1 MMSDGALIVSII
13 LWLVIVAA
21 ILPMPHFGKDRDEDT

>member
-1 MMSDGALIVSII
+1 MMSDGALMVSII

-21 ILPMPHFGKDRDEDT
+21 IVPMPNLGCDHEEDT